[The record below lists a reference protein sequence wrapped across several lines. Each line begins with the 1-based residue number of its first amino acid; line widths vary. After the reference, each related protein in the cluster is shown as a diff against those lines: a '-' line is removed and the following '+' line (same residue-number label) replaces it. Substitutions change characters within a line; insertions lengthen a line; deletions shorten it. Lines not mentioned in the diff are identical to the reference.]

1 MVIAGNVLF
10 SLVFYFI
17 LITVIPFE
25 LLLIPRVQIRGMQSF
40 GRFIRKVPKLS
51 YRPNRFISKMST
63 FDYSA
68 LAPKPSNYHR
78 LISDEESK
86 TISRLIVI
94 GDVHGCLNEL
104 KLLLQQCEYSYH
116 NNDRV
121 LLLGDLVN
129 KGPYSAEVIQFA
141 RENNFFSIRGNH
153 DDFALCHAFSL
164 VPPIEGK
171 RLLYLHSLSRF
182 VVFINHIVF

>member
-1 MVIAGNVLF
+1 MVIAGIVLF
-10 SLVFYFI
+10 SVVFYFL

-25 LLLIPRVQIRGMQSF
+25 LLWIPRVQVRGMQSF
-40 GRFIRKVPKLS
+40 GRFIGKALS
-51 YRPNRFISKMST
+51 YRPNRFISKMSEKPT

-68 LAPKPSNYHR
+68 LAPKPSDYHR

-86 TISRLIVI
+86 TIARLIVI

-104 KLLLQQCEYSYH
+104 KLLLHQCEYCYH

-171 RLLYLHSLSRF
+171 GLLYLRSLSRL
-182 VVFINHIVF
+182 VML